1 MKAKNITLGGI
12 LCAITILLLL
22 GISILPTSKLTLFA
36 ITSAIIPLAII
47 RSTVKTAIL
56 VYLCTSIIGIILVP
70 KTTLILYILFFGIY
84 GIVKFYIEKVNK
96 ISVEILIKLIF
107 FNTSLTIT
115 LLTLKTL
122 LFSYLNIKIPILYVY
137 GIGQILF
144 LVFDYALTLLITYFI
159 KKFGIKD

>member
-12 LCAITILLLL
+12 LCAITLLLL
-22 GISILPTSKLTLFA
+22 FGTSILPTSKLTLFA

-47 RSTVKTAIL
+47 RSTIRTALL
-56 VYLCTSIIGIILVP
+56 VYLSSSIIGIIFLP
-70 KTTLILYILFFGIY
+70 KTTIILYILFFGIY
-84 GIVKFYIEKVNK
+84 GIAKFYIEKVNK
-96 ISVEILIKLIF
+96 IYVEILIKLIF
-107 FNTSLTIT
+107 FNASLSII

-144 LVFDYALTLLITYFI
+144 LVFDYALTLIITYFI